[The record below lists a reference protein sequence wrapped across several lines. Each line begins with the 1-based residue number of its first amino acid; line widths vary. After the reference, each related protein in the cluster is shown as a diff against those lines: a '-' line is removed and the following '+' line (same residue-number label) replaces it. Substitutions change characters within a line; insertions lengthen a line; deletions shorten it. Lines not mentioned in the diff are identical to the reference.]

1 MGKNLEYLRH
11 GADWKEIE
19 DNIRMLKQEV
29 PHVKFNLTPTV
40 SVWNAWHFPDFFE
53 YMVKN
58 DYIDPTSE
66 DCLRLNML
74 TNPWWANVAI
84 LPGFYKDRL
93 FLKWNK
99 IKTNMN
105 YSVSVRNAAA
115 MVQEA
120 LKGET
125 RVEGLKEFFEIQ
137 IETDNLR
144 KEDWIESIPE
154 LEDVYEWV
162 EENS

>member
-1 MGKNLEYLRH
+1 
-11 GADWKEIE
+11 
-19 DNIRMLKQEV
+19 
-29 PHVKFNLTPTV
+29 
-40 SVWNAWHFPDFFE
+40 
-53 YMVKN
+53 
-58 DYIDPTSE
+58 
-66 DCLRLNML
+66 ML